1 MFSFGLTFI
10 RVYQGIARSWASPI
24 FRSTLMLAILVL
36 LSGTLFYRTVEGWS
50 WVDSLYFSV
59 MTAATIGFGDLT
71 PTTPISKI
79 FTIFYAIS
87 SVGVF
92 VALVTQIASALIHPP
107 RIGHGKAKTEA
118 DFSTREADVSEKN
131 NPE

>member
-36 LSGTLFYRTVEGWS
+36 LSGTLFYRTVEGWN

-71 PTTPISKI
+71 PTTPISKV

-107 RIGHGKAKTEA
+107 RVKHGKDKTEA
-118 DFSTREADVSEKN
+118 DFSNREADVSEKN
-131 NPE
+131 DS